1 LSERRASM
9 VGAGFAGASGG
20 EATAGGGARDTA
32 GAEAWA
38 GSDATAPGF
47 GARVSVS
54 VPLRLP
60 NT

>member
-1 LSERRASM
+1 M

>member
-1 LSERRASM
+1 M

-20 EATAGGGARDTA
+20 EVTAGGGGTRDTA

-38 GSDATAPGF
+38 GSDDTAPGF
-47 GARVSVS
+47 EARGSVS